1 MRTRLTAVYWNWI
14 DSIEDIVTRARV
26 QARVDRLA
34 HGNPGKFR
42 RLSGGIC
49 ELKMDFGP
57 GYRVYYTERK
67 GELIVLC
74 GGDKSSQEHDIQEAL
89 TLLEHL

>member
-1 MRTRLTAVYWNWI
+1 MRTRLTAVYCDWL
-14 DSIEDIVTRARV
+14 DSVEDVVTRARI

-49 ELKMDFGP
+49 ELKMNFGP

-74 GGDKSSQEHDIQEAL
+74 GGDKSSQERDIQSAL
-89 TLLEHL
+89 ALLEHL